1 VGCDDFRLTS
11 RHTRLSRE
19 RRRADELRKVLEAVN
34 GTAAMCDTGQHPGR
48 RARRI
53 RPDFPRFH
61 PAGRWLV
68 GAAFG
73 LVLAVAGGLG
83 TELFI
88 LWAQAR

>member
-19 RRRADELRKVLEAVN
+19 RRRADELREVLEAVN
-34 GTAAMCDTGQHPGR
+34 GTAVRCDTGQDRGR

-53 RPDFPRFH
+53 RPDLPRFR
-61 PAGRWLV
+61 PAGRWLA

-73 LVLAVAGGLG
+73 LLLAIAGGLG

-88 LWAQAR
+88 LLAQAR

>member
-34 GTAAMCDTGQHPGR
+34 GTAVRCDTGEDPGC

-53 RPDFPRFH
+53 RPDFPRWR
-61 PAGRWLV
+61 PAGRWLI

-73 LVLAVAGGLG
+73 LLLATVGGLG